1 MPLVHCS
8 RLAGHLA
15 SAFAIYV
22 GLVWTTLSMT
32 YPTPLLASVSHANSL
47 IAAKK
52 LRGWGTNRRGER
64 LSKLFSRY
72 RDRGLATM
80 FFSA

>member
-1 MPLVHCS
+1 
-8 RLAGHLA
+8 
-15 SAFAIYV
+15 
-22 GLVWTTLSMT
+22 MT